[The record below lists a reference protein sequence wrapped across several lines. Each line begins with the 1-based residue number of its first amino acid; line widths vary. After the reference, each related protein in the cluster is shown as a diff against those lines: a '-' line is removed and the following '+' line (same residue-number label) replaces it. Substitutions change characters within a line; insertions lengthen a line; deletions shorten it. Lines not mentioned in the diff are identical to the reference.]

1 MAAHEV
7 IFNTLMIIAL
17 LIIIAELWD
26 IEDKGD
32 D

>member
-1 MAAHEV
+1 MAAHEM
-7 IFNTLMIIAL
+7 IFNVLMIIAL
-17 LIIIAELWD
+17 LIIIAKLWD